1 MLKKQGLRHQ
11 ISSLSSTFT
20 TEMSP
25 SQSLTEEQE
34 ELLAH
39 NLSRALSRH
48 FLSPVTSSPF
58 LPRMLSLRPEPVAI
72 ENPGRQCYGSHVS
85 PRICHG
91 RICMAPSSLPRQL
104 LTNSG
109 AK

>member
-72 ENPGRQCYGSHVS
+72 EKPGR
-85 PRICHG
+85 
-91 RICMAPSSLPRQL
+91 
-104 LTNSG
+104 
-109 AK
+109 